1 MGRQYGLV
9 LMVLGPQQSPADPA
23 NPLQWPRERGN
34 LRNGKRR
41 QLMDQAQRAVIALLL
56 CFAIWCGWQSKLSS
70 QPTQLLE
77 SGETT
82 KKTNKNSA
90 NNNPFELFW
99 NWTTRDAVSFYT
111 FVLAIFT

>member
-1 MGRQYGLV
+1 
-9 LMVLGPQQSPADPA
+9 
-23 NPLQWPRERGN
+23 
-34 LRNGKRR
+34 
-41 QLMDQAQRAVIALLL
+41 MDQAQRAVIALLL

-111 FVLAIFT
+111 FVLAIFTGVLGGTAIIQIHFLRRADETAHVTADATTTNALAA